1 MFGKVDQKV
10 HDVVVQERD
19 TAFST
24 IETLTSEK
32 ETLTGQVTTLTTE
45 RDEARSALATAQ
57 NELSTAQNTA
67 TALQSQVDDLTAKLA
82 TRPGVEATNVAPT
95 VEKIETEEASTV
107 AADPV
112 TEYASE
118 KM

>member
-10 HDVVVQERD
+10 HDAVVQERD
-19 TAFST
+19 TALST
-24 IETLTSEK
+24 IETLTGEK
-32 ETLTGQVTTLTTE
+32 TTLTGQITTLTTE

-57 NELSTAQNTA
+57 NELATAQNNA

-82 TRPGVEATNVAPT
+82 ARPGAEATHVKPT
-95 VEKIETEEASTV
+95 TENIETESAPTV

-112 TEYASE
+112 TEFAAE
-118 KM
+118 KF